1 MFEKINLFVIGAS
14 KCGTTFLHE
23 VLNSHP
29 DICMS
34 NPKEPYTF
42 FYDDYLS
49 RLVDASDLF
58 DNSRRCIIYG
68 ESSPIY
74 SETGQFPKI
83 ASRIYGYNQNAK
95 ILYIVREPFSRL
107 RSVYRQTLSSG
118 HWIDSKRYERYGLKM
133 PLDFGSAL
141 FTYPPFVESTRYWS
155 NICHYRKW
163 FPDDNIKVIMFED
176 LVHDTTSTVKEI
188 LFFLNVDNNF
198 CPEYNDL
205 VKNSGKDKVMFNSFE
220 WRLRE
225 ILPSYVVKYIPDFFK
240 KMARYF
246 TSNYYS
252 KAELSAD
259 FSKEQEAL
267 VYTLLEDEVK
277 NIYNY
282 IGVKGDPWGFFKK

>member
-1 MFEKINLFVIGAS
+1 
-14 KCGTTFLHE
+14 
-23 VLNSHP
+23 
-29 DICMS
+29 
-34 NPKEPYTF
+34 
-42 FYDDYLS
+42 
-49 RLVDASDLF
+49 
-58 DNSRRCIIYG
+58 
-68 ESSPIY
+68 
-74 SETGQFPKI
+74 
-83 ASRIYGYNQNAK
+83 
-95 ILYIVREPFSRL
+95 
-107 RSVYRQTLSSG
+107 
-118 HWIDSKRYERYGLKM
+118 M